1 MKHAIAHAPDRK
13 LATIMF
19 TDIVGYS
26 SQTQENEA
34 LALELLEEHRR
45 LLRPIFHR
53 HGGTEI
59 KTIGDAFL
67 VEFASALAAAL
78 CGIEMQKTLCERNA
92 FEPPERRLQIRI
104 GMHLGDV
111 EHRDN
116 DVYGDGVNIASRIET
131 LAAPGGVYISEDV
144 ARQIQNKIGQ
154 PILRLGRSELK
165 NIQLP
170 VEIHRIVLPWER
182 TRPVLSQRLSF
193 SLKRKNVSR
202 GVTLGLVFFMWVG
215 VTWWREDPSLPPPVA
230 AEAARPE
237 PIPSNVDQVH
247 SRLRA
252 FLDGNIP
259 AADLRIIYY
268 DLHPIFGIHA
278 GPWIA
283 AKGTGEIQQDVEEGN
298 RPQDLSMDEIEDL
311 VRLLIDI
318 EAWEQRVPWFE
329 LFADETRAHL
339 LVRVGGASSE
349 IWEWQ
354 HDLDSNQRI
363 VKVLDK
369 MKKFAGRKEDPGQE
383 GEQAQAEMKE
393 VRGKIPAKSHPSK
406 KVRPPLKAGTDA
418 NARGQADFTALMWAV
433 SEGHADT
440 VQALLDAGTDVNDK
454 NKDGRTA
461 LMEAASRGHLKP
473 VQVLLDAGAK
483 VDDRN
488 KRGRTAL
495 MEAASQ
501 GHPAT
506 VEVLL
511 ARGADV
517 DAKEKSA
524 AAMLQAVKKGFRF
537 LAGRGSRSN
546 DNSNRTALMMAAWRG
561 YPATVRVLLKA
572 GADVGAKA
580 KEGETAVMLAAREGH
595 AEIVQALIKAGADV
609 NVKTKRDETALMMA
623 ASRGHTATVRVLL
636 GAGAKVNTKDKTGQ
650 TALLHAIG
658 NGHTDII
665 RLLRKAGG

>member
-1 MKHAIAHAPDRK
+1 MTHAIAHAPDRK

-45 LLRPIFHR
+45 LLRPIFHK

-92 FEPPERRLQIRI
+92 FEPPERRIQIRI

-170 VEIHRIVLPWER
+170 VEIYRIALPWER

-202 GVTLGLVFFMWVG
+202 AVMLGLVFFVWVS
-215 VTWWREDPSLPPPVA
+215 VTWWREAHSLRPPAA
-230 AEAARPE
+230 AEAARSEAVPA
-237 PIPSNVDQVH
+237 SVDQVH

-283 AKGTGEIQQDVEEGN
+283 AKGTGEIQQDVEEAN
-298 RPQDLSMDEIEDL
+298 RPQDLSRDEIE
-311 VRLLIDI
+311 
-318 EAWEQRVPWFE
+318 
-329 LFADETRAHL
+329 
-339 LVRVGGASSE
+339 
-349 IWEWQ
+349 
-354 HDLDSNQRI
+354 
-363 VKVLDK
+363 
-369 MKKFAGRKEDPGQE
+369 
-383 GEQAQAEMKE
+383 
-393 VRGKIPAKSHPSK
+393 
-406 KVRPPLKAGTDA
+406 
-418 NARGQADFTALMWAV
+418 
-433 SEGHADT
+433 
-440 VQALLDAGTDVNDK
+440 
-454 NKDGRTA
+454 
-461 LMEAASRGHLKP
+461 
-473 VQVLLDAGAK
+473 
-483 VDDRN
+483 
-488 KRGRTAL
+488 
-495 MEAASQ
+495 
-501 GHPAT
+501 
-506 VEVLL
+506 
-511 ARGADV
+511 
-517 DAKEKSA
+517 
-524 AAMLQAVKKGFRF
+524 
-537 LAGRGSRSN
+537 
-546 DNSNRTALMMAAWRG
+546 
-561 YPATVRVLLKA
+561 
-572 GADVGAKA
+572 
-580 KEGETAVMLAAREGH
+580 
-595 AEIVQALIKAGADV
+595 
-609 NVKTKRDETALMMA
+609 
-623 ASRGHTATVRVLL
+623 
-636 GAGAKVNTKDKTGQ
+636 
-650 TALLHAIG
+650 
-658 NGHTDII
+658 
-665 RLLRKAGG
+665 